1 MDFGILMRKESGP
14 YLLYKIF
21 MFFSDPILDMQ
32 ITLGLIFLSLLISLI
47 VFLFKR
53 NFWFAVI
60 LFSVLSNVAVLLNA
74 GSRMFQFYHLLWMYW
89 FLIGVWPLINLFSII
104 FYVRKQKV

>member
-1 MDFGILMRKESGP
+1 
-14 YLLYKIF
+14 

>member
-1 MDFGILMRKESGP
+1 
-14 YLLYKIF
+14 

-60 LFSVLSNVAVLLNA
+60 LFSVLSNVAVLLNV